1 MVVWLVAAPAL
12 AQSAVSLD
20 PPAAPSDVAPQAVGY
35 SPWRL
40 RLEAASS
47 YEFQLERTRFATRV
61 QFSWTAA
68 PHASIQ
74 FGLSTDGAGL
84 GVRVHGET
92 VGGWELW
99 VDVNAGLIGYSSI
112 EGVLLGSSTGVG
124 ASLRVNERFLLGPFV
139 RYAHT
144 VRTKLE
150 DFDYVAVGLQLDFH
164 IDRRARRAARAE

>member
-1 MVVWLVAAPAL
+1 MALPAFAGAQASPYALDTDAAL
-12 AQSAVSLD
+12 
-20 PPAAPSDVAPQAVGY
+20 PAANY
-35 SPWRL
+35 SAWRL
-40 RLEAASS
+40 RLEGASS
-47 YEFQLERTRFATRV
+47 YELQRERTRFATRV

>member
-1 MVVWLVAAPAL
+1 
-12 AQSAVSLD
+12 
-20 PPAAPSDVAPQAVGY
+20 
-35 SPWRL
+35 
-40 RLEAASS
+40 
-47 YEFQLERTRFATRV
+47 
-61 QFSWTAA
+61 
-68 PHASIQ
+68 
-74 FGLSTDGAGL
+74 
-84 GVRVHGET
+84 
-92 VGGWELW
+92 